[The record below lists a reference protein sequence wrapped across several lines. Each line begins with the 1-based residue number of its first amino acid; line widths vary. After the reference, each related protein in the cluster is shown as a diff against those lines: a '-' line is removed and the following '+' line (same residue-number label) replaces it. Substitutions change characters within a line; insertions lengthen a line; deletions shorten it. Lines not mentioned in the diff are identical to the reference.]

1 MYESKSGNICCFE
14 KCRFIW
20 IPTGRMIHSDMSNLQ
35 ELCVCTDLIVELV
48 VGRARLRE
56 TLKQSKQMC
65 RGFETFRH
73 PSLRWHL
80 VVIFTYCSETALTKK
95 QLSEL
100 TNYNVCYS
108 GRSPKWFGGVVSVV
122 DWDAVSLV
130 YGFEFWVKQSSSQN
144 YNKQLKCVFIVLF
157 L

>member
-1 MYESKSGNICCFE
+1 MISYKRDVLERQSLLEVKMGRGSPICE
-14 KCRFIW
+14 RVRKK
-20 IPTGRMIHSDMSNLQ
+20 
-35 ELCVCTDLIVELV
+35 IVEYFKNNVPQFAKALQISSSTVV

-80 VVIFTYCSETALTKK
+80 VVIFKYCSETASTKK

-100 TNYNVCYS
+100 TNYNVCCVN
-108 GRSPKWFGGVVSVV
+108 RSTKWFGGVVSVL
-122 DWDAVSLV
+122 DWNAVSL
-130 YGFEFWVKQSSSQN
+130 GSNPGWSSHLHKIIMN
-144 YNKQLKCVFIVLF
+144 N
-157 L
+157 